1 MCRNLTRWSVILAVL
16 FLMGGLAGVRAAD
29 SPAWGPAVPIAG
41 AMVPAAYPE
50 RTLGSKDAKV
60 TLYEYASFTCPHC
73 ARWEKNTF
81 EKLKT
86 AYIDTGKVR
95 FIYRDYP
102 LDQLAYSVAVIARCV
117 PENNYFSF
125 VQALFKSQD
134 QWAASDTPMTQVK
147 QMAALVGLSGTAVDA
162 CLKNK
167 DLIDQ
172 METIRKQAEEQL
184 QIDST
189 PSFIVAGYKKSGEIS
204 FEVFAKEL
212 DAALAAAQ

>member
-1 MCRNLTRWSVILAVL
+1 MFKQSTLKLALLTVMLLTGLGGILQ
-16 FLMGGLAGVRAAD
+16 AAE
-29 SPAWGPAVPIAG
+29 SPAWGPAVPIAT

-50 RTLGSKDAKV
+50 RMMGSPTAKV
-60 TLYEYASFTCPHC
+60 TVYEYASLTCPHC

-81 EKLKT
+81 EEIKKV
-86 AYIDTGKVR
+86 YIDTGKVR

-102 LDQLAYSVAVIARCV
+102 LDQLAYSVAVISRCV
-117 PENNYFSF
+117 PEANYFPF
-125 VQALFKSQD
+125 IQALFKAQE
-134 QWAASDTPMTQVK
+134 QWATSDTPMTQVK
-147 QMAALVGLSGTAVDA
+147 QMAALVGLPSAAVDA

-172 METIRKQAEEQL
+172 METIRKQAEDRL

-204 FEVFAKEL
+204 VEAFSKQL